1 MGELASTFTGSSSGV
16 SQSLGSRAVVDLNA
30 YAYNLKVVR
39 NLIPKDCRVMAI
51 LKADAY
57 GHGAV
62 RIAQRALAEGVSML
76 GVANVEEGIELRAAG
91 IDAPVVVLMQPPP
104 GALGAAVEHGLSL
117 TLSDTKTCERVGEL
131 ARRANKVIPV
141 HAKIDTGMGRQGFGL
156 ANAVNAMLFLTRISH
171 IDIEAITTHFPVADV
186 TKDHFTAHQVKL
198 FRQFLKQLEKEGVPY
213 DVAHAANSA
222 AIINCPSSAL
232 DMVRPG
238 LMTYGVWPT
247 DQPSEQNRLEPV
259 LRWEA
264 PVVLVKDIPA
274 GASIGY
280 GRTYTAGEAMRAAIV
295 AVGYADGYKY
305 GLSNCGEV
313 LIHGKRC
320 FVRGTVSMDQI
331 VVDVSHVPE
340 ASAGDMAVLIGK
352 NGQDRITV
360 EELAEKA
367 GVIPY
372 DILTSI
378 GPRVSR
384 SYRE

>member
-1 MGELASTFTGSSSGV
+1 MGELASTFTGASSGV

-39 NLIPKDCRVMAI
+39 SLIPKECRVMAI
-51 LKADAY
+51 LKANAY
-57 GHGAV
+57 GHGAAP
-62 RIAQRALAEGVSML
+62 IAERALAEGVSML
-76 GVANVEEGIELRAAG
+76 GVATVEEGIELRAAG
-91 IDAPVVVLMQPPP
+91 VEAPIVVLMHPPP
-104 GALGAAVEHGLSL
+104 GAIAPAVEHGLSL

-131 ARRANKVIPV
+131 ARRANKVVSV
-141 HAKIDTGMGRQGFGL
+141 HAKIDTGMGRQGCGL
-156 ANAVNAMLFLTRISH
+156 ANAVNEMLFLTRISH
-171 IDIEAITTHFPVADV
+171 IDIEGIATHFPVANV
-186 TKDHFTAHQVKL
+186 SRDHFTAYQVKV
-198 FRQFLKQLEKEGVPY
+198 FRQFLRQLEKEGVPY

-222 AIINCPSSAL
+222 GIINCPSSAL

-264 PVVLVKDIPA
+264 PIVLVKDIPA

-280 GRTYTAGEAMRAAIV
+280 GRTYTAGEAMRTAIV

-313 LIHGKRC
+313 LVHGKRC

-340 ASAGDMAVLIGK
+340 ASPGDMAVLIGK
-352 NGQDRITV
+352 SGQERITV

>member
-1 MGELASTFTGSSSGV
+1 MGQLASTFTGSPSRV
-16 SQSLGSRAVVDLNA
+16 SNGLGSRVIVDLNA
-30 YAYNLKVVR
+30 YAHNLMAVR
-39 NLIPKDCRVMAI
+39 SLIPRECRVMAV
-51 LKADAY
+51 LKANAY

-62 RIAQRALAEGVSML
+62 RVAQRALAEGVAML
-76 GVANVEEGIELRAAG
+76 GVATVEEGIELRAAG
-91 IDAPVVVLMQPPP
+91 IGAPIVVLMQPPP
-104 GALGAAVEHGLSL
+104 GALALAVEHGLSL
-117 TLSDTKTCERVGEL
+117 MLSDTRSSERVGEL

-141 HAKIDTGMGRQGFGL
+141 HAKIDTGMGRQGFDMTS
-156 ANAVNAMLFLTRISH
+156 AVNEMLFLTRISH
-171 IDIEAITTHFPVADV
+171 IDIEGIATHFPVADV

-213 DVAHAANSA
+213 DLAHAANSA
-222 AIINCPSSAL
+222 GIINCPASAL

-247 DQPSEQNRLEPV
+247 DQPPVEDRLQPV

-264 PVVLVKDIPA
+264 PIVLIKEVPA
-274 GASIGY
+274 GTSIGY

-305 GLSNCGEV
+305 GLSNRGEV

-340 ASAGDMAVLIGK
+340 ASPGDMAVLIGK
-352 NGQDRITV
+352 SGQDRITV

>member
-1 MGELASTFTGSSSGV
+1 MGELASTFTGASSGV
-16 SQSLGSRAVVDLNA
+16 SPSVGSRAVMDLNA
-30 YAYNLKVVR
+30 YAHNLMIVR
-39 NLIPKDCRVMAI
+39 SLIPRECQIMAI
-51 LKADAY
+51 LKANAY
-57 GHGAV
+57 GHGA
-62 RIAQRALAEGVSML
+62 APLAERALAEGVSML
-76 GVANVEEGIELRAAG
+76 GVANVEEGVELRAAG
-91 IDAPVVVLMQPPP
+91 IDAPIVVLMQPPP
-104 GALGAAVEHGLSL
+104 GAIAPAVEHGLSL
-117 TLSDTKTCERVGEL
+117 TLSDTKASERVGEL
-131 ARRANKVIPV
+131 ARRANKVISV

-156 ANAVNAMLFLTRISH
+156 ANAVNDMLFLTRISH
-171 IDIEAITTHFPVADV
+171 IDIEGIATHFPVAGV
-186 TKDHFTAHQVKL
+186 TKDPFTANQVKA

-222 AIINCPSSAL
+222 AIINCPSSTL

-247 DQPSEQNRLEPV
+247 DQPSEESRLEPV

-264 PVVLVKDIPA
+264 PIVLVKDIPA
-274 GASIGY
+274 GTSIGY
-280 GRTYTAGEAMRAAIV
+280 GRTYTAGEAMRVAIV

-313 LIHGKRC
+313 LVHGKRC

-331 VVDVSHVPE
+331 VVDVSHAPE
-340 ASAGDMAVLIGK
+340 ATPGDMAVLIGK
-352 NGQDRITV
+352 SGQERITV

-384 SYRE
+384 LYRE

>member
-1 MGELASTFTGSSSGV
+1 M
-16 SQSLGSRAVVDLNA
+16 VDLNA
-30 YAYNLKVVR
+30 YAHNLMVVR
-39 NLIPKDCRVMAI
+39 NLIPRECRLMAI
-51 LKADAY
+51 LKANAY

-62 RIAQRALAEGVSML
+62 RVAQRAVAEGVSML

-91 IDAPVVVLMQPPP
+91 IDAPIVVLMQPPP
-104 GALGAAVEHGLSL
+104 GALAPAVEHGLSL
-117 TLSDTKTCERVGEL
+117 TLSDTKSSERVGEL
-131 ARRANKVIPV
+131 ARRANKVISV

-156 ANAVNAMLFLTRISH
+156 ANAVNEMLFLTRISH
-171 IDIEAITTHFPVADV
+171 IDIEGIATHFPVADV
-186 TKDHFTAHQVKL
+186 TRDHFTGNQVKA

-222 AIINCPSSAL
+222 GIINCPSSAL

-247 DQPSEQNRLEPV
+247 DQPSAENRLEPV

-264 PVVLVKDIPA
+264 PIVLVKDIPA
-274 GASIGY
+274 GTSIGY
-280 GRTYTAGEAMRAAIV
+280 GRTYNAGEAMRAAIV

-320 FVRGTVSMDQI
+320 FVRGTVSMDQV

-340 ASAGDMAVLIGK
+340 ANPGDMAVLIGK
-352 NGQDRITV
+352 SGQDRITV

-384 SYRE
+384 FYRD